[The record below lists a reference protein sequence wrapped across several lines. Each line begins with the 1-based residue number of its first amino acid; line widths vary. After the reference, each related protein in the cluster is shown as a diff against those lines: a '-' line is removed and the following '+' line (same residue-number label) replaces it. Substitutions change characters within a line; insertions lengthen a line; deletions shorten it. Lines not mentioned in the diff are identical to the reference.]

1 MPLESYYVLSPKP
14 CIVLIGVNTR
24 RQASRRAE
32 EEMANVGDQ
41 DNQMPPQE
49 NQAPQPMTDGNIR

>member
-1 MPLESYYVLSPKP
+1 M
-14 CIVLIGVNTR
+14 NTR
-24 RQASRRAE
+24 RATARRAE